1 MNAAASDPNTGS
13 AGITDG
19 DNAALIAR
27 LRQRDPE
34 ALALVF
40 DRLGRRAFGL
50 AYRIV
55 GNGAEAEDVVQ
66 ETFLTLWRQ
75 ADQLDPDRGH
85 LTGFILT
92 VAHRK
97 ALDAV
102 RARRRREAHQAP
114 FDPERDAPDAI
125 DVEASAIAVWDG
137 NAVREALQQIPADQ
151 RQVIELA
158 YFQGYT
164 HQEIAAQLRLPIGTV
179 KSRMRL
185 GLSKLRDALSGG
197 RRDGL

>member
-1 MNAAASDPNTGS
+1 MSAAASDPNIGS

-19 DNAALIAR
+19 ESAALIAR
-27 LRQRDPE
+27 LRRRDPE

-50 AYRIV
+50 AYQIV

-66 ETFLTLWRQ
+66 DTFLTLWRQ
-75 ADQLDPDRGH
+75 ADRLDPERGH
-85 LTGFILT
+85 LTGLILT

-114 FDPERDAPDAI
+114 FDSELEALDAI
-125 DVEASAIAVWDG
+125 DVEASAIADLDG
-137 NAVREALQQIPADQ
+137 QAVRQALQQIPEEQ
-151 RQVIELA
+151 RRVIELA

-164 HQEIAAQLRLPIGTV
+164 HLEIAAQLRLPIGTV

-185 GLSKLRDALSGG
+185 GLSKLRDAHSGG

>member
-1 MNAAASDPNTGS
+1 M
-13 AGITDG
+13 
-19 DNAALIAR
+19 IAR

-34 ALALVF
+34 ALTLVF

-50 AYRIV
+50 AYQIV
-55 GNGAEAEDVVQ
+55 GHGAEAEDVVQ

-75 ADQLDPDRGH
+75 ADRLDPDRGH

-102 RARRRREAHQAP
+102 RARRRREAHQTP
-114 FDPERDAPDAI
+114 LDPEMDALDAI
-125 DVEASAIAVWDG
+125 DVEASAIAVLDG
-137 NAVREALQQIPADQ
+137 NIVRQALQQIPEDQ
-151 RQVIELA
+151 RRVIEMA

-164 HQEIAAQLRLPIGTV
+164 HHEIAAQLRLPIGTV

-185 GLSKLRDALSGG
+185 GLSKLRDTLNE
-197 RRDGL
+197 RRRNGL